1 VQRNNQISV
10 LIFLLCFL
18 ATATTW
24 AQEAATPDLNTILSR
39 MEQAQAESH
48 AHMSPYSVTRE
59 YKFFGDD
66 QQHAKSQVLAKV
78 DFAPPNEKNY
88 TIEQSSG
95 SGQGEKITRKVLDH
109 EKHMAKGDESGALN
123 RENYDFTY
131 LRCEAMDGRRAY
143 VLQLIPK
150 HNDKNLIKGLA
161 WIDAETFHPL
171 KIEGEPAKSPSWWVK
186 NVKLSLSF
194 GRVGDMWLQTGT
206 QAVAN
211 VRLLGQHTMIARDVD
226 YQLPVQM
233 AALSAPK
240 PAAVP
245 PPVQVAAVKKRPM
258 RPALGAGVGIIAV
271 RRY

>member
-1 VQRNNQISV
+1 
-10 LIFLLCFL
+10 
-18 ATATTW
+18 
-24 AQEAATPDLNTILSR
+24 

-48 AHMSPYSVTRE
+48 TRMLPYSLTRE

-95 SGQGEKITRKVLDH
+95 SGQGEKIARKILDH
-109 EKHMAKGDESGALN
+109 EKQMTRGDSTSGALN
-123 RENYDFTY
+123 RDNYDFEY
-131 LRCEAMDGRRAY
+131 LRSEPMNGRRAY
-143 VLQLIPK
+143 VLQLTPK
-150 HNDKNLIKGLA
+150 HSDKNLIKGLA
-161 WIDAETFHPL
+161 WVDAETFHPL

-186 NVKLSLSF
+186 NLKLSLTF

-211 VRLLGQHTMIARDVD
+211 VRLLGQHTMIARDVN
-226 YQLPVQM
+226 YEL
-233 AALSAPK
+233 
-240 PAAVP
+240 
-245 PPVQVAAVKKRPM
+245 PVQVAQVMVPKPLIPSSSQLSAVKKRPTQ
-258 RPALGAGVGIIAV
+258 PALGAGASIIAA